1 MFFLPQIWS
10 ASVSNHVSSKDQLIC
25 PPPPLLKI
33 SLMLNSILSTSPII
47 KSYVSHHIS
56 TSTTERRFRFL
67 IQIIRD
73 SFQSGWKKKKN
84 FLVIGNNDTS
94 IFIIIIVQLKKLKIF
109 RLKRKILWTNIISFY
124 YSTDYTEFWHE
135 S

>member
-1 MFFLPQIWS
+1 MRSRLVFSS
-10 ASVSNHVSSKDQLIC
+10 ADMIC
-25 PPPPLLKI
+25 LCFQSCFIQRSIDLPPPLLKI

-109 RLKRKILWTNIISFY
+109 RVKRKILWSNIISFY
-124 YSTDYTEFWHE
+124 YSTDYTEF
-135 S
+135 